1 MQSRN
6 KRIIALSNQGT
17 LEKKYNDEPL
27 KGSKVNSSFKNE
39 AAKRKKLLKQYVRWA
54 ENEMQLKN
62 QS

>member
-39 AAKRKKLLKQYVRWA
+39 AAKRKKLLKQYVR
-54 ENEMQLKN
+54 
-62 QS
+62 